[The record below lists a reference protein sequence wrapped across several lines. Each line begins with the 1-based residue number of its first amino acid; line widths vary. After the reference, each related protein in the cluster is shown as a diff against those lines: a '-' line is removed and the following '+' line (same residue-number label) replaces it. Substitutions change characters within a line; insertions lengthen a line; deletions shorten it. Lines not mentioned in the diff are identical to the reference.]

1 MEEGYAIANAM
12 DLFGVSRRKI
22 QQWISDGFITVDT
35 NPKSRKRLSKSNLI
49 EVGVLKQLDQYNF
62 SIEYLKEVWPKIQ
75 PILSRPPAARPDHKE
90 CLCIA
95 LTAFDSPPRLM
106 DLTDMEGLDF
116 FIDKLEDEFID
127 FSDFVEVSLININRI
142 KRIVQ
147 EVLMVS

>member
-22 QQWISDGFITVDT
+22 QQWITDGFIAVNM
-35 NPKSRKRLSKSNLI
+35 NPKSRKRLSRNNLVEI
-49 EVGVLKQLDQYNF
+49 GVLKQLDQYNF
-62 SIEYLKEVWPKIQ
+62 SIEYLKKVWPKIR
-75 PILSRPPAARPDHKE
+75 PILSQPPSSRPDHKE
-90 CLCIA
+90 CLCVA

-147 EVLMVS
+147 ENLMIS

>member
-1 MEEGYAIANAM
+1 MKEGYPIANAM
-12 DLFGVSRRKI
+12 NLFGVSRRKI
-22 QQWISDGFITVDT
+22 QQWISDGFIAVDIKS
-35 NPKSRKRLSKSNLI
+35 KSRKRLSKNNLVEI
-49 EVGVLKQLDQYNF
+49 GVLKQLDQYNF
-62 SIEYLKEVWPKIQ
+62 SIEYLKKAWPKIK

-90 CLCIA
+90 CLCVA
-95 LTAFDSPPRLM
+95 LTAFNSPPRLM

-147 EVLMVS
+147 ENLRVS